1 MTGKKRK
8 NKGNGGLPGRA
19 EVVILGAGLT
29 GLVTARELMRAG
41 RRDILLLERD
51 SRPGGLLK
59 TNRAAGV
66 TIDELPHV
74 FFTKNKRAAGLFREM
89 AGPVYSHRHRLG
101 VMWKGG
107 YVDFPF
113 QDNIHQLGLED
124 RKAVLRGL
132 LDNRFRN
139 ALTDPRNLEEF
150 SVREL
155 GSGIV
160 DLFFRP
166 YNEKLWQTPLSGM
179 GYKWLAAKIR
189 LPGTAGLADSILGGR
204 PSGRGEVAPHAEFIY
219 PKRGGIEALAEGL
232 LASLKPLAPVCG
244 TEVLKI
250 DARRKTVSTSRGDV
264 SYGRLVST
272 LPLDRVVRLAGLKDC
287 YKPGSRLRATRVLC
301 LQYALSEVNL
311 PPYHWIYVPD
321 PALPFYRL
329 TRVDLINPGAVPDGK
344 ALLVEC
350 ALPAGGDGRA
360 VAGLAARATAS
371 LAKLGVIK
379 KKDIQKMWTYDHCP
393 AYPVPQ
399 AVHAGDVPFCLGRLE
414 ASGIISAGRFGEWSI
429 YNMDHSIE
437 AGISAAEKIL
447 S

>member
-1 MTGKKRK
+1 MTGKKR
-8 NKGNGGLPGRA
+8 GNNGPGGLPGSA
-19 EVVILGAGLT
+19 AVLILGAGLT
-29 GLVTARELMRAG
+29 GLVTARELLRAG
-41 RRDILLLERD
+41 ERDILLLERD
-51 SRPGGLLK
+51 ARPGGLIK
-59 TNRAAGV
+59 TNRSAGV

-74 FFTKNKRAAGLFREM
+74 FFTRNKRAAGLFREM
-89 AGPVYSHRHRLG
+89 VGAVYSYRHRLG
-101 VMWKGG
+101 VLWKGG

-113 QDNIHQLGLED
+113 QDNIHQLSLDD

-132 LDNRFRN
+132 LDNRFKN
-139 ALTDPRNLEEF
+139 ALTEPRNLEEF

-160 DLFFRP
+160 DLFFKP

-179 GYKWLAAKIR
+179 GFKWLAAKIR

-204 PSGRGEVAPHAEFIY
+204 PSGRGDVAPHAEFIY

-244 TEVLKI
+244 TEALKI
-250 DARRKTVSTSRGDV
+250 DVRRKIVSTSRGEV
-264 SYGRLVST
+264 RYGRLVST

-287 YKPGSRLRATRVLC
+287 YGPGSRLRANRVLC

-329 TRVDLINPGAVPDGK
+329 TRADLINPGAVPGGK

-350 ALPAGGDGRA
+350 ALPAGGSGRA
-360 VAGLAARATAS
+360 VAGLASRATAC
-371 LAKLGVIK
+371 LAKLGVLKKINIK
-379 KKDIQKMWTYDHCP
+379 KMWAYDHSP
-393 AYPVPQ
+393 AYPVPR
-399 AVHAGDVPFCLGRLE
+399 AGHDEDVPLCLSRL
-414 ASGIISAGRFGEWSI
+414 AAAGIVSAGRFGEWSI

-437 AGISAAEKIL
+437 AGIAAAEKIL